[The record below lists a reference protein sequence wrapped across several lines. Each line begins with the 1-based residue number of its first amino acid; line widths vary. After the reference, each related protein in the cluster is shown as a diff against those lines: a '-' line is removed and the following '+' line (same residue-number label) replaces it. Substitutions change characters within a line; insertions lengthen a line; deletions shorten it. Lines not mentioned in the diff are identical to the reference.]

1 MTEQSRAARGRSF
14 WINFSISLVIIILVL
29 VGIFSPLS
37 GQIARHSA
45 ETRGFRVPATYA
57 DENYRYYYQHLS
69 STEQEAYRI
78 ICAEL
83 PSFPQKI
90 SIPFLTAGSMKDVFT
105 AVSYDN
111 PEFFFLAYHYS
122 FSRTGAVNYFEP
134 DYVLTKTEYKSRL
147 RKLRLAADRFLRGA
161 PRSGTDYDKELFV
174 HDKLVE
180 QTQYMTG
187 DADMIYTAYGSLVN
201 RRANCEGYAR
211 AAVYLLKK
219 LGVRSYA
226 ATGTATR
233 RDGSVENHMWNVVYV
248 GGRPYMMDATFDDY
262 SVENDRGANGRTNG
276 ASHIYFNLSW
286 PDIAKNHTLDD
297 NDVGEPCRYED
308 QMYFIKNGLYFS
320 SYEQALAAL
329 PGKIQANLS
338 RGTRSIEMRFSNYVS
353 YNQAIGAFLRGDKI
367 YTMLD
372 SINRSLPADRRVSSQ
387 KIEFVKDDQYQVIR
401 IYFV

>member
-1 MTEQSRAARGRSF
+1 MVEQSRAARGRSF
-14 WINFSISLVIIILVL
+14 WINFGISLIIIVLVL

-45 ETRGFRVPATYA
+45 ETKGYSVPNSYK
-57 DENYRYYYQHLS
+57 DEEYRYYYQHLN

-83 PSFPQKI
+83 PSFPKKI
-90 SIPFLTAGSMKDVFT
+90 SIPFLTAGGMKDVFT

-134 DYVLTKTEYKSRL
+134 EYVLTKTEYKSRL
-147 RKLRLAADRFLRGA
+147 LQLRLAADQFLRGA
-161 PRSGTDYDKELFV
+161 PHNGSDYDKELFV

-180 QTQYMTG
+180 RTQYQTG

-211 AAVYLLKK
+211 AVIYLLKK

-248 GGRPYMMDATFDDY
+248 NGNPYMMDATFDDY
-262 SVENDRGANGRTNG
+262 SIENDRGANGRQNG

-286 PDIAKNHTLDD
+286 SDIAKNHTLDD
-297 NDVGEPCRYED
+297 DEVGKPCRYED
-308 QMYFIKNGLYFS
+308 QMYFIKNGLYFT
-320 SYEQALAAL
+320 SYEQALSEL
-329 PGKIQANLS
+329 PRKIQANLAS
-338 RGTRSIEMRFSNYVS
+338 GTHSIEMRFSSYVE
-353 YNQAIGAFLRGDKI
+353 YNRAAGALLGGDKLYSI
-367 YTMLD
+367 LD
-372 SINRSLPADRRVSSQ
+372 KVNLTLPADQRVSSQ